1 MDLGDKANNNS
12 GGTAAELE
20 IGIGGRTGGSYAK
33 GILDPIAVEVYIIG
47 SVNEGDKLPLI
58 QRRAG
63 GDPIIGT
70 VKYVIIPVSFT
81 S

>member
-1 MDLGDKANNNS
+1 MDLGDKAVNNS
-12 GGTAAELE
+12 GGTATEVE

-33 GILDPIAVEVYIIG
+33 GILDPIAVEIYIIG
-47 SVNEGDKLPLI
+47 CVNEGDKLPLI

-63 GDPIIGT
+63 RRPIIGAI
-70 VKYVIIPVSFT
+70 KYVIIPVSAT